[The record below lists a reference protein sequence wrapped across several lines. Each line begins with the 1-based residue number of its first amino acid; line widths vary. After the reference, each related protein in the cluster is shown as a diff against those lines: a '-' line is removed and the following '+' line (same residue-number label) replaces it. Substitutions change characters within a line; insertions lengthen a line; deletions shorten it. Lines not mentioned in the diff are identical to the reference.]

1 MAPSATR
8 AFGVY
13 MISECPEVLDCLDS
27 FEEIVNIC
35 PYSDRCGKCKYWVGP
50 FEEEGI
56 LKGKCI
62 KRPTSGLFLCAG
74 EVCGI
79 YLQRGN
85 YESSTKSLEVL
96 DMEREELKGLL
107 REVLDETLG
116 VSEVSIGKKWSGGEL
131 VLRPGNKDL
140 QEKTIPVEVFFHK
153 IVMLRDRL
161 RVLEQKINAHAVLT
175 DEEKVDMQQY
185 ITRIYGSLT
194 TFNMFFADKGE
205 QFIGEKGKE

>member
-1 MAPSATR
+1 
-8 AFGVY
+8 
-13 MISECPEVLDCLDS
+13 MISECPEVYDCLDS

-35 PYSDRCGKCKYWVGP
+35 PYTARCGKCSYWVAP
-50 FEEEGI
+50 IEEEGV
-56 LKGKCI
+56 LKGKCV
-62 KRPTSGLFLCAG
+62 KRPTSGLFPCSDEA
-74 EVCGI
+74 CGM
-79 YLQRGN
+79 YRLRG
-85 YESSTKSLEVL
+85 SGGPSTKSLEVL

-116 VSEVSIGKKWSGGEL
+116 VSEVSIGKKWSGGEMI
-131 VLRPGNKDL
+131 LRPGNKDL
-140 QEKTIPVEVFFHK
+140 QEKTVPVEVFFHK

-205 QFIGEKGKE
+205 QFVGEKGKE